1 MPRILFVCTANI
13 CRSPMAAGIFS
24 KIIEDQGESEQ
35 WNVES
40 AGTWGLD
47 SEPASIGSQT
57 VMNEMGIDIS
67 NHRSRRVDYDLLES
81 FDLILT
87 MESGHAE
94 ALRVEF
100 PELSDRVFM
109 LSEMI
114 NVEEDITDPIGG
126 PIEEYKASADLIEYY
141 ILNGFPEIKNLATSV
156 NQE

>member
-24 KIIEDQGESEQ
+24 KIIEEKGESEQ
-35 WNVES
+35 WNIES
-40 AGTWGLD
+40 AGTWGLEGE
-47 SEPASIGSQT
+47 SASIGSQT
-57 VMNEMGIDIS
+57 VMNELGIDIS
-67 NHRSRRVDYDLLES
+67 NHRARRVDYDLLES

-87 MESGHAE
+87 MESGHKE

-100 PELSDRVFM
+100 PELSDRVFI

-126 PIEEYKASADLIEYY
+126 PIEEYKVCADLIEHY
-141 ILNGFPEIKNLATSV
+141 ILNGFPEIINLATST
-156 NQE
+156 NRE

>member
-24 KIIEDQGESEQ
+24 KVIEEKGESEQ
-35 WNVES
+35 WKVES

-47 SEPASIGSQT
+47 GESASIGSQT
-57 VMNEMGIDIS
+57 VMNELGIDITD
-67 NHRSRRVDYDLLES
+67 HHSRRVTYDLLES

-87 MESGHAE
+87 MESGHKE
-94 ALRVEF
+94 ALQVEF

-114 NVEEDITDPIGG
+114 NVEEDIPDPIGG
-126 PIEEYKASADLIEYY
+126 PIEEYKASADLIEHY
-141 ILNGFPEIKNLATSV
+141 ILNGFTEIKNLATSADR
-156 NQE
+156 E

>member
-87 MESGHAE
+87 MESGHKE

-100 PELSDRVFM
+100 PELSDRVFI

-126 PIEEYKASADLIEYY
+126 PIEEYKASADLIEHY
-141 ILNGFPEIKNLATSV
+141 ILNGFPEIINLATST
-156 NQE
+156 NRE

>member
-87 MESGHAE
+87 MESGHKE

-100 PELSDRVFM
+100 PELSDRVFI

-126 PIEEYKASADLIEYY
+126 PIEEYKACADLIEHY
-141 ILNGFPEIKNLATSV
+141 ILNGFPEIINLATST
-156 NQE
+156 NRE